1 MRADTLKTLWK
12 EKAVK
17 RVIFGA
23 GFVAVIA
30 LVWFTPT
37 NHRVAAN
44 SSTSNAPVYTTDGKL
59 ALPANYREWVFL
71 TSGFGMNYATG
82 GNHAPMF
89 TNVFVSPEAYQ
100 GFKSNGKWPDKSV
113 FIVEIYSPAS
123 HGSINKAGHYQDT
136 FAGLDV
142 EVKDSSRPNEWN
154 YYVFRPGATSADALG
169 GGACNKC
176 HNDNGAVEHT
186 FVQFYPTLLDF
197 SVEKGLT
204 KPTVNIPLNQ
214 SRFLKVLDAR
224 GWEKAEQAYRED
236 RKENPD
242 SDLLNEGALNQTG
255 YQLLG
260 EKKNAEA
267 ISVFTLVTRD
277 YPKSVNAYDSLGDAY
292 AAAGQAEPAI
302 AASEKELALAQND
315 SSLTADQKKQFTEL
329 ARKRMAAMKH

>member
-1 MRADTLKTLWK
+1 
-12 EKAVK
+12 VK

-23 GFVAVIA
+23 GVVALLA
-30 LVWFTPT
+30 LVGFRVAS
-37 NHRVAAN
+37 HRVAAD
-44 SSTSNAPVYTTDGKL
+44 SNASNLPVYTADGKL
-59 ALPANYREWVFL
+59 ALPAHYREWVFL

-89 TNVFVSPEAYQ
+89 TNVFVSPEAYR
-100 GFKSNGKWPDKSV
+100 GFKSNGKWPDQSI

-142 EVKDSSRPNEWN
+142 EVKDSSRPSEWN

-197 SVEKGLT
+197 SIEKGLI
-204 KPTVNIPLNQ
+204 KPAVNIPLNQ
-214 SRFLKVLDAR
+214 SRFLKVLSAG

-236 RKENPD
+236 HKKNPD
-242 SDLLNEGALNQTG
+242 SDLLNERALNQTG

-267 ISVFTLVTRD
+267 IALFTLVTKD

-302 AASEKELALAQND
+302 AASEKELALAQTD
-315 SSLTADQKKQFTEL
+315 SGLTADQKKQFIEL
-329 ARKRMAAMKH
+329 ARKRIAAMKH